1 MSQRRYQPSLIILR
15 SFECAARHESFTAA
29 ARELNLTQSA
39 ISRHIRD
46 LEETLGLTLFRRIGR
61 RVLLTRAGSQFA
73 ARLTSDLD
81 RIEQTVMR
89 TVASGDDR
97 TGLRIATL
105 PTFAT
110 RWLIPRLPD
119 FEARHPTIEI
129 MLSTRLEPF
138 DLIREQFDLAIHFGQ
153 ETWPDARLTWLSG
166 EEMIAVASPAFLEKN
181 TIGTPADLLEA
192 PLLHLET
199 RPDAWLEWF
208 AGTTRTKIKA
218 LPGKRFDQFSMI
230 IEGALCSLGAALVPK
245 FLVRSELD
253 ARSLI
258 QVSDF
263 SLKTSNNYYVVR
275 PTSVPDKNADLFVK
289 WVREKA
295 SRDSMEK

>member
-1 MSQRRYQPSLIILR
+1 MNQRRYQPSLIILR

-46 LEETLGLTLFRRIGR
+46 LEETLGLTLFRRVGR
-61 RVLLTRAGSQFA
+61 RVLLTQAGSGFA

-89 TVASGDDR
+89 TVASGNEK
-97 TGLRIATL
+97 TSLRIATL

-119 FEARHPTIEI
+119 FEAAHPAIEI

-166 EEMIAVASPAFLEKN
+166 EEMIAVAAPAFLEQHK
-181 TIGTPADLLEA
+181 IGAPADLLKA

-199 RPDAWLEWF
+199 RPDAWPDWF
-208 AGTTRTKIKA
+208 RGATRTEVKA
-218 LPGKRFDQFSMI
+218 LSGKRFDQFSMI
-230 IEGALCSLGAALVPK
+230 IEGALSSLGAALVPK
-245 FLVRSELD
+245 FLVRGELET
-253 ARSLI
+253 RSLI

-263 SLKTSNNYYVVR
+263 SLKTSNSYYVVR
-275 PTSVPDKNADLFVK
+275 PASDADENADLFVK
-289 WVREKA
+289 WVQEKA
-295 SRDSMEK
+295 SQDSMEK